1 MTMSRGEIENVIGR
15 ELGPG
20 ERLLWT
26 GAPRQG
32 LLLRPSDAFMV
43 PFSLLWGGFAIFW
56 ETSVL
61 AMGGPVFFAIWGV
74 PFVLVGLYM
83 IVGRFFVDA
92 RVRAK
97 TIYALTDRRAI
108 VVSGLFSP
116 TVRSVELASMP
127 ELSIAERA
135 NGTGTITFGSPAT
148 GAAWFG
154 GMPWPGMSGKLTP
167 AFELVAE
174 VRTLYQRVREAQ
186 AAAVAAAR

>member
-1 MTMSRGEIENVIGR
+1 MTMSRGEIENVVGR
-15 ELGPG
+15 ELGSG

-32 LLLRPSDAFMV
+32 LLFRPSDALMV

-61 AMGGPVFFAIWGV
+61 AMRGPLFFAIWGV

-92 RVRAK
+92 LVRAR

-108 VVSGLFSP
+108 IVSGLRSP
-116 TVRSVELASMP
+116 TVRSVELARIP
-127 ELSIAERA
+127 ELGLAERA
-135 NGTGTITFGSPAT
+135 NGTGTITFGPPGP

-154 GMPWPGMSGKLTP
+154 GMPWPGVAAKLTP

-174 VRTLYQRVREAQ
+174 VRTVYQRVREAQ

>member
-1 MTMSRGEIENVIGR
+1 MTMSRGEIENVVGR
-15 ELGPG
+15 ELSPG

-26 GAPRQG
+26 GVPRQG
-32 LLLRPSDAFMV
+32 LLLRPSDALMV

-92 RVRAK
+92 RVRAR
-97 TIYALTDRRAI
+97 TVYVLTDRRAI
-108 VVSGLFSP
+108 VVSGPFSP
-116 TVRSVELASMP
+116 TVRSVDLARIP
-127 ELSIAERA
+127 EVSIAERV
-135 NGTGTITFGSPAT
+135 NGTGTITFGSPAI

-154 GMPWPGMSGKLTP
+154 GMPWPGVAGKFPP

-174 VRTLYQRVREAQ
+174 VRTVYQRVREAQ